1 MLNSK
6 AASSCGAREA
16 HRSGPGPAGVFLK
29 QVISTIKAPAA
40 LLRRPAARRKGMVIT
55 MDVRD
60 LLFQGIEA
68 KRFRA
73 VFTAERSGVL
83 SGVEAARARAEALGI
98 TLELCK
104 AEGDEL
110 SHGERFGNFL
120 ASPKQIALA
129 EEQII
134 GTMAKASGIATAART
149 AVQLADGRVRIV
161 SGSWKKMPPEIKGMV
176 RTATASGGAA
186 FRICQ
191 PPMAYLDKNFI
202 RMFGSIPAAM
212 DACRRLPDFRRVV
225 QIRGITAEI
234 EEETVQ
240 AVENGAAILMVDTGN
255 LADLDRCLAALDRM
269 GGKRPVE
276 VAFAGNVRLT
286 DIPELAVRGA
296 DILCIGKEIVD
307 AKLLDMKLDVL
318 GEE

>member
-1 MLNSK
+1 
-6 AASSCGAREA
+6 
-16 HRSGPGPAGVFLK
+16 
-29 QVISTIKAPAA
+29 
-40 LLRRPAARRKGMVIT
+40 

-60 LLFQGIEA
+60 LMFQGMEN
-68 KRFRA
+68 KKFRA
-73 VFTAERSGVL
+73 VLTAERSGVL
-83 SGVEAARARAEALGI
+83 SGVEAARARAKALGI

-104 AEGDEL
+104 TEGDEL

-134 GTMAKASGIATAART
+134 GTLAKSSGIATAART

-161 SGSWKKMPPEIKGMV
+161 SGSWKKMPPEIKEMV

-202 RMFGSIPAAM
+202 RMFGSIPAAL
-212 DACRRLPDFRRVV
+212 DACQRLPGFTRVV
-225 QIRGITAEI
+225 QIRGITAGI
-234 EEETVQ
+234 EEETIQ
-240 AVENGAAILMVDTGN
+240 AVKGGAAILMVDTGE
-255 LADLDRCLAALDRM
+255 LADLDCCLTTLDRL
-269 GGKRPVE
+269 GGRKLAE

-286 DIPELAVRGA
+286 DIPELAERGI

-318 GEE
+318 GGGMTGWD

>member
-1 MLNSK
+1 
-6 AASSCGAREA
+6 
-16 HRSGPGPAGVFLK
+16 
-29 QVISTIKAPAA
+29 
-40 LLRRPAARRKGMVIT
+40 

-60 LLFQGIEA
+60 LLFQGMED
-68 KRFRA
+68 KKFRA
-73 VFTAERSGVL
+73 VLTAERSGVL
-83 SGVEAARARAEALGI
+83 SGVEAARACAKALGI
-98 TLELCK
+98 VLELCK
-104 AEGDEL
+104 SEGDEL

-120 ASPKQIALA
+120 ASPKQIAMA

-134 GTMAKASGIATAART
+134 GTLAKASGIATAART

-161 SGSWKKMPPEIKGMV
+161 SGSWKKMPPEIKEMV

-202 RMFGSIPAAM
+202 RMFGSIPAAL
-212 DACRRLPDFRRVV
+212 DACQRLPGFTRVV
-225 QIRGITAEI
+225 QIRGMTAGI

-240 AVENGAAILMVDTGN
+240 AVDGGAAILMVDTGE
-255 LADLDRCLAALDRM
+255 LADLERCLTALGRL
-269 GGKRPVE
+269 GGKRPAE

-286 DIPELAVRGA
+286 HIPELAERGA

>member
-1 MLNSK
+1 MK
-6 AASSCGAREA
+6 D
-16 HRSGPGPAGVFLK
+16 
-29 QVISTIKAPAA
+29 
-40 LLRRPAARRKGMVIT
+40 M
-55 MDVRD
+55 RD
-60 LLFQGIEA
+60 LLFQGIEN

-73 VFTAERSGVL
+73 VLTAERSGVL

-104 AEGDEL
+104 AEGTEV

-120 ASPKQIALA
+120 AAPKQIAMA

-134 GTMAKASGIATAART
+134 GTLAKASGIATAART

-161 SGSWKKMPPEIKGMV
+161 SGSWKKMPPETKDLV
-176 RTATASGGAA
+176 RTATSSGGVA

-202 RMFGSIPAAM
+202 RMFGSIPATL
-212 DACRRLPDFRRVV
+212 DACRRLPGFARVV
-225 QIRGITAEI
+225 QIRGITAPV
-234 EEETVQ
+234 EEETLQ
-240 AVENGAAILMVDTGN
+240 AAEGGAAILMVDTG
-255 LADLDRCLAALDRM
+255 DLTDLERCLAALRQC
-269 GGKRPVE
+269 GRREQIE

-286 DIPELAVRGA
+286 DIPELAGRGI
-296 DILCIGKEIVD
+296 DVLCIGKEIVD